1 MFQLLSSFT
10 STRPTVRKN
19 GSINQGIT
27 NNKSH
32 FLVILISAL
41 LAIIIELKLYR
52 SYFRYLSFL
61 DNICILKEDML
72 SLVSMIFV
80 FLSWLWVRTILKYT
94 RKALGTTIEIVWT
107 ISTCGFLFCEWSGL
121 LTIAECAGFEDAGT
135 SSPPS
140 QSSFTPSEKE
150 FLNGIFETEAG
161 EPAVQQEPVGQQGAA
176 PLPPEEISLEEFWK
190 VVDAATNPAEA
201 PQLAEPTTQTQ
212 GERTVSGYG
221 QGEGAPGQPTRVMG
235 SEELSLSSLREKI
248 EKVLRSAGTGNRKPR
263 SYFMKRIEDTLRLE
277 TASPQKLQKIDQVLG
292 ELSTNRDPSV
302 NSGKKIADELTV
314 RVYDWE
320 RENELYHR
328 PLPSSVS
335 SISVE
340 DRQEVFRIEGSQ

>member
-1 MFQLLSSFT
+1 MTHNFRSLFKKCPYYLKSLFRKLPLHFNSFL
-10 STRPTVRKN
+10 K
-19 GSINQGIT
+19 G

-32 FLVILISAL
+32 FFVILISAL

-190 VVDAATNPAEA
+190 VVDAENQRAAVLKSLEISPKIEELICELRREERMRIPGGFQAERIVEF
-201 PQLAEPTTQTQ
+201 LAE
-212 GERTVSGYG
+212 EYG
-221 QGEGAPGQPTRVMG
+221 SDKLPEILQEMKENRR
-235 SEELSLSSLREKI
+235 SSFFYNFTK
-248 EKVLRSAGTGNRKPR
+248 
-263 SYFMKRIEDTLRLE
+263 SYFDNMRREHITEQILRKE
-277 TASPQKLQKIDQVLG
+277 WQ
-292 ELSTNRDPSV
+292 
-302 NSGKKIADELTV
+302 GKEMHFCL
-314 RVYDWE
+314 
-320 RENELYHR
+320 HG
-328 PLPSSVS
+328 
-335 SISVE
+335 ISVT
-340 DRQEVFRIEGSQ
+340 